1 MKRLFVFCAAALM
14 LAGCESPPSNQAKK
28 EATALPEKK
37 EPALYTASQ
46 CFPRMSDQALRW
58 SRDARPYHLESNINK
73 ESNGQDGKATIW
85 RASFASTSRQKL
97 RTFTCS
103 GSRLPDEAPFG
114 ISSSAEMTLTPNAEA
129 GMFDRSNVQVDSDA
143 AYKVSLEH
151 GGTAVLKK
159 NAAQEV
165 MYALAFDPTGKQ
177 LVWYVMYGQPPD
189 TKGVGVIDAASG
201 KWVRNR

>member
-1 MKRLFVFCAAALM
+1 MNRLFILSVAALM
-14 LAGCESPPSNQAKK
+14 LAGCESTPPNQAKNEK
-28 EATALPEKK
+28 AAPPEKK
-37 EPALYTASQ
+37 EPELYTAQQ

-73 ESNGQDGKATIW
+73 ESNGQGGKATIW

-97 RTFTCS
+97 RTFACS

-114 ISSSAEMTLTPNAEA
+114 ISSSAEMTLTPHAA
-129 GMFDRSNVQVDSDA
+129 AAMFDSSHLQVDSDA
-143 AYKVSLEH
+143 AYKTSFDH
-151 GGTAVLKK
+151 GGSAVIKK
-159 NAAQEV
+159 NAAQDV
-165 MYALAFDPTGKQ
+165 MYALAFDAKGKQ

-189 TKGVGVIDAASG
+189 TKGVGVIDAATG